1 MSDEAGAFLVNT
13 GRGGIAVEADLVRAI
28 DEERIAGIGI
38 DVYEK
43 EPLQADHPYLHSKFP
58 DRILLSPHI
67 AWYSREAR
75 ARLAHE
81 MAENIRKGW

>member
-1 MSDEAGAFLVNT
+1 MKPTAFVVNT
-13 GRGGIAVEADLVRAI
+13 GRGGIAVEADLVRAV
-28 DEERIAGIGI
+28 DEGRIAGIGI
-38 DVYEK
+38 DVYQK
-43 EPLQADHPYLHSKFP
+43 EPLTLDHPYLHSKHP
-58 DRILLSPHI
+58 ERILLTPHI